1 MTVASPHP
9 MWVMLALL
17 LAGLVFSLAL
27 FRALPKTD
35 LPPLPRPSPEE
46 ALDSRPT
53 SPAPTGGDPVLP
65 FASSEEDEEWEDY
78 EPTPAELSWIV
89 GGIDEAI
96 RREGIN
102 TADIGWIRL
111 VDACSAGDCT
121 TVAEKLRKMLV
132 QTAGKL
138 SDGTRCLVLIWA
150 SEHCCPDEAER
161 LADEFGLECAI

>member
-1 MTVASPHP
+1 MARTMTASPRP
-9 MWVMLALL
+9 MRVMLALL
-17 LAGLVFSLAL
+17 LAGLFSLVL

-35 LPPLPRPSPEE
+35 LQLLPPPSPEE

-53 SPAPTGGDPVLP
+53 TPAPTGGDPVLP
-65 FASSEEDEEWEDY
+65 FASVEEDEEEY

-132 QTAGKL
+132 QTAGIL